1 MIIIIIF
8 FFSVVFMVIGFI
20 IMATQFDGHYTSL
33 SPDWSM
39 WLAIA
44 GCILAFIAG
53 VMCVIDLNR

>member
-1 MIIIIIF
+1 
-8 FFSVVFMVIGFI
+8 MVIGFI